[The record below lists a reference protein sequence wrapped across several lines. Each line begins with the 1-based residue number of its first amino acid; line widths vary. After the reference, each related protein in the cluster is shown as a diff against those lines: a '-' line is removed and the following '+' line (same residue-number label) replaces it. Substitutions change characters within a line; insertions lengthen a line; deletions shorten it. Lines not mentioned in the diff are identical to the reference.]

1 MAIEEAPMQRTT
13 DTQAELFEEMDYR
26 ESDGIEVSLLWNRRD
41 NRVSVFVVD
50 TKADISFEVPV
61 DGRDALNAFQHPFAY
76 AARLGIETAPAADP
90 PSLV

>member
-1 MAIEEAPMQRTT
+1 MAIEEAPMQTVT
-13 DTQAELFEEMDYR
+13 DTQDELFEEMDYR

-50 TKADISFEVPV
+50 AKADVSFEVPD
-61 DGRDALNAFQHPFAY
+61 DGRDALHAFQHPFAY
-76 AARLGIETAPAADP
+76 AARLGIETAPLSDR